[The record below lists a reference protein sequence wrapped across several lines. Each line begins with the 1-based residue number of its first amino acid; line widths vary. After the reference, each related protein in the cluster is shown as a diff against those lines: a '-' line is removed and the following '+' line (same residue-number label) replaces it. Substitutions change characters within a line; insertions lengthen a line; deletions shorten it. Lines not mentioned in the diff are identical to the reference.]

1 MQLANI
7 FSIQLS
13 DGFMSGRVQVMN
25 AARYTCTLG
34 WILVFLFF
42 FSLVEAFLFFHAIC
56 SYNYVLQ
63 PQRYKA

>member
-1 MQLANI
+1 MQLVKI

-13 DGFMSGRVQVMN
+13 DGFISGRVQVTN
-25 AARYTCTLG
+25 AARYIGLDSG
-34 WILVFLFF
+34 FYFF
-42 FSLVEAFLFFHAIC
+42 SSLVEAFLFFHATC